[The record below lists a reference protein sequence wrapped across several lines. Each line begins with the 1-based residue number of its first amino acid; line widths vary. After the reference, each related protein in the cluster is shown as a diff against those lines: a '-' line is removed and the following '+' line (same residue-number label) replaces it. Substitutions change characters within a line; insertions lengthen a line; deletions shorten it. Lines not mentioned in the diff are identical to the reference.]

1 MIRGGPRR
9 TALHLFGPRRAPT
22 RGAPTGWGTA
32 VGNGWAGGCLN
43 CFSPVAKG
51 PKGGISNGRIMGFGD
66 GLQFG
71 LAGKGGW
78 AGRHVRGRGGRFGTA
93 GMRPCLGG
101 DRTLGG
107 KAQERNVK
115 RRCSRGSRMPA
126 TPIAMSH
133 RSHRSSFRITSMSD
147 LISCI
152 SVFSSDWTDCIS
164 AFSSERTDCTSAL
177 TDCISVFQF
186 GADGLYFR
194 FDGLYFR
201 FDCLYVRFCRQVL
214 VGAFD
219 ACDPFRFGCHGGL
232 ASVLRLRGNRWR
244 GGFR

>member
-1 MIRGGPRR
+1 
-9 TALHLFGPRRAPT
+9 
-22 RGAPTGWGTA
+22 
-32 VGNGWAGGCLN
+32 
-43 CFSPVAKG
+43 
-51 PKGGISNGRIMGFGD
+51 
-66 GLQFG
+66 
-71 LAGKGGW
+71 
-78 AGRHVRGRGGRFGTA
+78 
-93 GMRPCLGG
+93 
-101 DRTLGG
+101 
-107 KAQERNVK
+107 
-115 RRCSRGSRMPA
+115 MPA

-133 RSHRSSFRITSMSD
+133 RSHRSSFRTTSMSD

-164 AFSSERTDCTSAL
+164 AFSSELDGLYIR
-177 TDCISVFQF
+177 FQF

-244 GGFR
+244 GGLR